1 MRLQN
6 ILSFIALLLWI
17 PISAQVPKLGNDTLL
32 DVATWNVEWLGESGY
47 GPTDENLQ
55 YNNVKN
61 LIAQTDFDIIALQE
75 MSNGN
80 TFFNLSDFLFS
91 KYGALNSTFQATQKM
106 CFFYKKSMF
115 EIIPSLSK
123 NILLQYANYEFAT
136 RPPLQVAL
144 QTIGGDKT
152 DTLYF
157 IVVHMKANTGN
168 TASKQEAYNRRKAA
182 ADYLKTYIEQDLQGK
197 KCIVLGDWNDDLNK
211 SIFNNL
217 QTPYQQLLD
226 DGYQFAT
233 KPLSD
238 AGKRSYAFGGGMI
251 DHILLAKSIDS
262 FYISSSATVFDG
274 VGSYISNYS
283 NTTSDHYPVY
293 AFFDWKKLTTKPILP
308 PKPTS
313 LSEIESMLNVVVYPN
328 PAGNFISLNKQA
340 EEVVIY
346 NMLGSEQLRYTAPQ
360 SVYDISMLENGL
372 YVLKA
377 TIGGKSSCIRVVV
390 AH

>member
-1 MRLQN
+1 MSLRPV
-6 ILSFIALLLWI
+6 FIFLLTLLYT
-17 PISAQVPKLGNDTLL
+17 PTFAQVPKLGNDTLL

-61 LIAQTDFDIIALQE
+61 LIAQTDFDVIALQE

-168 TASKQEAYNRRKAA
+168 TTAKQEAYNRRKAA
-182 ADYLKTYIEQDLQGK
+182 AGYLKTYIEQDLQGK

-211 SIFNNL
+211 SIFNNA

-274 VGSYISNYS
+274 VGNYISNYS

-293 AFFDWKKLTTKPILP
+293 AFFDWKKLTTKPVSPPLPTSITDTDILP
-308 PKPTS
+308 ELT
-313 LSEIESMLNVVVYPN
+313 LYPN
-328 PAGNFISLNKQA
+328 PASNFISLNKQA
-340 EEVVIY
+340 DEVVIY
-346 NMLGSEQLRYTAPQ
+346 NMLGSEQMRFTSPQ
-360 SVYDISMLENGL
+360 SSYDISRLENGL
-372 YVLKA
+372 YVFK
-377 TIGGKSSCIRVVV
+377 IDIEGKNTFVRVAVK
-390 AH
+390 H

>member
-1 MRLQN
+1 MKNSVL
-6 ILSFIALLLWI
+6 IFLLI
-17 PISAQVPKLGNDTLL
+17 ICATAFAQVPKLGNDTLL

-47 GPTDENLQ
+47 GPTDEALQ

-61 LIAQTDFDIIALQE
+61 LLAQTDFDIIALQE

-115 EIIPSLSK
+115 EVIPDLSK
-123 NILLQYANYEFAT
+123 NILLQYASDEFAT

-144 QTIGGDKT
+144 QTVGGTKT

-168 TASKQEAYNRRKAA
+168 TAAKQESYNRRKAA
-182 ADYLKTYIEQDLQGK
+182 AGYLKTYIEQDLKNK

-211 SIFNNL
+211 SIFNGGPS
-217 QTPYQQLLD
+217 PYTQLLD
-226 DGYQFAT
+226 AGYQFAT
-233 KPLSD
+233 KPLDD
-238 AGKRSYAFGGGMI
+238 AGKHSYAFGSGMI
-251 DHILLAKSIDS
+251 DHIMLANGIDS
-262 FYISSSATVFDG
+262 FYITASAQVFDG

-293 AFFDWKKLTTKPILP
+293 SFFDWKKLTTAYTAP
-308 PKPTS
+308 PPPTGLEEFENS
-313 LSEIESMLNVVVYPN
+313 TISIYPN
-328 PAGNFISLNKQA
+328 PASNHIILNKTA
-340 EEVVIY
+340 GSVVIY
-346 NMLGSEQLRYTAPQ
+346 DAMGREKLNITSPQ
-360 SVYDISMLENGL
+360 TTLDISILQNGM
-372 YVLKA
+372 YFFRIEAEGKVSYERVLVSK
-377 TIGGKSSCIRVVV
+377 
-390 AH
+390 

>member
-61 LIAQTDFDIIALQE
+61 LIAQTDFDVIALQE

-262 FYISSSATVFDG
+262 FYISSSAKVFDG
-274 VGSYISNYS
+274 VGSYITNYS

>member
-61 LIAQTDFDIIALQE
+61 LIAQTDFDVIALQE

-262 FYISSSATVFDG
+262 FYISSSAKVFDG
-274 VGSYISNYS
+274 VGSYITNYS

-328 PAGNFISLNKQA
+328 PASNFISLNKQA

>member
-1 MRLQN
+1 MSLRPV
-6 ILSFIALLLWI
+6 FIFLLTLLYTQTF
-17 PISAQVPKLGNDTLL
+17 AQVPKLGNDTLL

-61 LIAQTDFDIIALQE
+61 LIAQTDFDVIALEE

-123 NILLQYANYEFAT
+123 NVLLQYANYEFAT

-168 TASKQEAYNRRKAA
+168 TTAKQESYNRRKAA
-182 ADYLKTYIEQDLQGK
+182 ADYLKTYIEQDLKDK

-211 SIFNNL
+211 SIFNNT
-217 QTPYQQLLD
+217 QTPYL
-226 DGYQFAT
+226 
-233 KPLSD
+233 
-238 AGKRSYAFGGGMI
+238 
-251 DHILLAKSIDS
+251 
-262 FYISSSATVFDG
+262 
-274 VGSYISNYS
+274 
-283 NTTSDHYPVY
+283 
-293 AFFDWKKLTTKPILP
+293 
-308 PKPTS
+308 
-313 LSEIESMLNVVVYPN
+313 
-328 PAGNFISLNKQA
+328 
-340 EEVVIY
+340 
-346 NMLGSEQLRYTAPQ
+346 
-360 SVYDISMLENGL
+360 
-372 YVLKA
+372 
-377 TIGGKSSCIRVVV
+377 
-390 AH
+390 

>member
-1 MRLQN
+1 MPLRPVFIFFLVL
-6 ILSFIALLLWI
+6 LSTQTF
-17 PISAQVPKLGNDTLL
+17 AQVPKLGNDTLL

-61 LIAQTDFDIIALQE
+61 LIAQTDFDVIALQE

-91 KYGALNSTFQATQKM
+91 KYGTLNSTFQATQKM

-123 NILLQYANYEFAT
+123 NILLQYAGDEFAT

-168 TASKQEAYNRRKAA
+168 TAAKQEAYNRRKAA
-182 ADYLKTYIEQDLQGK
+182 ADYLKTYIEQDLKNK

-211 SIFNNL
+211 SIFNNV

-262 FYISSSATVFDG
+262 FYVSSSAKVFDG
-274 VGSYISNYS
+274 VGNYITNYS

-293 AFFDWKKLTTKPILP
+293 AFFDWKKLTTKPVAPPLPTSITDTDILP
-308 PKPTS
+308 ELT
-313 LSEIESMLNVVVYPN
+313 LYPN
-328 PAGNFISLNKQA
+328 PANNFITLNRQA
-340 EEVVIY
+340 DEVIIY
-346 NMLGSEQLRYTAPQ
+346 NMLGSEQMRFTSPQ
-360 SVYDISMLENGL
+360 STYDISTLENGL
-372 YVLKA
+372 YVFK
-377 TIGGKSSCIRVVV
+377 IDIEGKNTFVRVAVKN
-390 AH
+390 

>member
-1 MRLQN
+1 MPLRPVFIFFLVL
-6 ILSFIALLLWI
+6 LSTQTF
-17 PISAQVPKLGNDTLL
+17 AQVPKLGNDTLL

-61 LIAQTDFDIIALQE
+61 LIAQTDFDVIALQE

-91 KYGALNSTFQATQKM
+91 KFGALNSTFQATQKM

-123 NILLQYANYEFAT
+123 NVLLQYANYEFAT

-168 TASKQEAYNRRKAA
+168 TTAKQESYNRRKAA
-182 ADYLKTYIEQDLQGK
+182 AGYLKTYIEQDLQGK

-211 SIFNNL
+211 SIFNNA

-262 FYISSSATVFDG
+262 FYVSSSAKVFDG
-274 VGSYISNYS
+274 VGNYITNYS

-293 AFFDWKKLTTKPILP
+293 AFFDWKKLTTKPVAPPLPTSITDTDILP
-308 PKPTS
+308 ELT
-313 LSEIESMLNVVVYPN
+313 LYPN
-328 PAGNFISLNKQA
+328 PANNFITLNRQA
-340 EEVVIY
+340 DDVIIY
-346 NMLGSEQLRYTAPQ
+346 NMLGSEQMRFTSPQ
-360 SVYDISMLENGL
+360 STYDISTLENGL
-372 YVLKA
+372 YVFK
-377 TIGGKSSCIRVVV
+377 IDIEGKSIFVRVAVKN
-390 AH
+390 